1 MPFTTHGG
9 ARLYWK
15 LEGAIDRPPL
25 VLLNSIGTDMGP
37 WDRTLPYLPLAHV
50 GLRGDRRRRYL
61 DVLCWARRA
70 TGLGDPRRGPCRRRG
85 AHLPPIENPAA
96 LAGAL
101 RCFLL
106 GKTEVAD
113 AAATLFEAGLL
124 NRRRVLSEVGVDRS
138 LAGQTRFNADFQSMI
153 TRIARHEICGR
164 LGLDDRTRRLLVL
177 AITASLGR
185 WEAFALHVRA
195 GLSQGGLTGT
205 NSRKR

>member
-25 VLLNSIGTDMGP
+25 VLLNSIGTDMGL

-61 DVLCWARRA
+61 
-70 TGLGDPRRGPCRRRG
+70 
-85 AHLPPIENPAA
+85 
-96 LAGAL
+96 
-101 RCFLL
+101 
-106 GKTEVAD
+106 
-113 AAATLFEAGLL
+113 
-124 NRRRVLSEVGVDRS
+124 
-138 LAGQTRFNADFQSMI
+138 FQSMI